1 MRHRRSAC
9 ATSRGEAPRA
19 PSAAFCI
26 VQGSVLPFD
35 YAPCV
40 CFNGRDGRGRGR
52 PVSAAKNQ
60 RGTAMSLDPSLQ
72 YGIREERAIVGD
84 RKGLA
89 TNVLLR
95 VARQW
100 RAKRKNRDAV
110 AHDGHQVE
118 VSSPWLRAIMRCA
131 MSERVNMF
139 DALQSHITNSL
150 NRDRG
155 YCILRA
161 RGV

>member
-1 MRHRRSAC
+1 MILH
-9 ATSRGEAPRA
+9 
-19 PSAAFCI
+19 
-26 VQGSVLPFD
+26 
-35 YAPCV
+35 PC
-40 CFNGRDGRGRGR
+40 
-52 PVSAAKNQ
+52 
-60 RGTAMSLDPSLQ
+60 LQ
-72 YGIREERAIVGD
+72 YGGIRGERAIVGD
-84 RKGLA
+84 RKCLA

-118 VSSPWLRAIMRCA
+118 VSSPWLWAIMRCA

>member
-1 MRHRRSAC
+1 
-9 ATSRGEAPRA
+9 
-19 PSAAFCI
+19 
-26 VQGSVLPFD
+26 
-35 YAPCV
+35 
-40 CFNGRDGRGRGR
+40 
-52 PVSAAKNQ
+52 
-60 RGTAMSLDPSLQ
+60 MSLHPCLQ
-72 YGIREERAIVGD
+72 YGGIRGERAIVGD
-84 RKGLA
+84 RKCLA